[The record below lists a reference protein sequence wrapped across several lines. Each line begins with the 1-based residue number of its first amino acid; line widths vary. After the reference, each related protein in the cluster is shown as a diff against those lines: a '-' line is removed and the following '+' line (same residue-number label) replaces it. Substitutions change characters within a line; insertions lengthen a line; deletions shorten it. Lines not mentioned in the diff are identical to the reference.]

1 MRNYFDTESNYVTIV
16 KKTQIKELIN
26 DEGEIVM
33 PEEIQAVNCEES
45 LIKDVSEAKR
55 FIPPYHHEKYD

>member
-33 PEEIQAVNCEES
+33 PEEI
-45 LIKDVSEAKR
+45 
-55 FIPPYHHEKYD
+55 